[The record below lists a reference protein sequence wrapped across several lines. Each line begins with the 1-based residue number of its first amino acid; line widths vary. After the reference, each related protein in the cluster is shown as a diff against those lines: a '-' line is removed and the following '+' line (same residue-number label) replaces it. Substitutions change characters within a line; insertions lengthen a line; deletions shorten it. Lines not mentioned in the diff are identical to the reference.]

1 MGLSNTVHWV
11 SWFITSFVS
20 ILITIIILVLLLKYG
35 KIFMHSDITVIIFV
49 LCLFA
54 TASIAM
60 TFLVSV
66 FFSRANISA
75 ACGGIIYCFTYLP
88 YPISLWF
95 EEDMTFSQNGLV
107 VRISVFWFFIRYF
120 SVFCLQRCILVLRR
134 YIDSFNFYYFFH
146 SHSCR
151 HRLLECHS
159 NILHDGRSKELGR
172 SGPTCTKIP
181 FLTLHLIWD
190 GPWTF

>member
-20 ILITIIILVLLLKYG
+20 ILIIIIILVLLLKYG

-95 EEDMTFSQNGLV
+95 EEDITFSQNGLV
-107 VRISVFWFFIRYF
+107 VRISVF
-120 SVFCLQRCILVLRR
+120 
-134 YIDSFNFYYFFH
+134 
-146 SHSCR
+146 
-151 HRLLECHS
+151 
-159 NILHDGRSKELGR
+159 
-172 SGPTCTKIP
+172 
-181 FLTLHLIWD
+181 
-190 GPWTF
+190 